1 MPFSNNSLTHTPL
14 ARPRRGRHNAGNDS
28 KRRFDVFLA
37 PYFTQQGQQIF
48 INAEQASAFA
58 KDIAGDF
65 NPIHDVDSK
74 RFCVPGD
81 LLFAIVLQHY
91 GLSRQMSVK
100 FSGMVGADTALVLP
114 TQDQGTIDI
123 QDTAGKDYLHVEHA
137 GETSHD
143 QALIEAFT
151 RQYVAF
157 SGQNFPFIM
166 VPMMEKAGVMF
177 NPKRP
182 LVIYE
187 RMAFTLHR
195 VDISNPTLALADT
208 QLTVNGRRGEA
219 EFKFIIDADGETV
232 GTGTKHLIISSLQPY
247 DGAAMD
253 EVIQNFNAA
262 KAHYLN
268 R

>member
-1 MPFSNNSLTHTPL
+1 M
-14 ARPRRGRHNAGNDS
+14 
-28 KRRFDVFLA
+28 FLA
-37 PYFTQQGQQIF
+37 PYFTQQGSQVL

-91 GLSRQMSVK
+91 GLSRKMSVK
-100 FSGMVGADTALVLP
+100 FSGMVGADTALILP
-114 TQDQGTIDI
+114 SHDDGNINI
-123 QDTAGKDYLHVEHA
+123 QDTAGKDYLHIEHA

-187 RMAFTLHR
+187 RMAFELDR
-195 VDISNPTLALADT
+195 LDIAAPTLALADT
-208 QLTVNGRRGEA
+208 KISVNGRRGDA
-219 EFKFIIDADGETV
+219 EFTFVIEADGKTV

-253 EVIQNFNAA
+253 EVIHNFNAA
-262 KAHYLN
+262 KDRYLN